1 MADAAERPAHRLP
14 RKMSARAITRVTLA
28 TPAHPSLRPD
38 ACPREPALTLPR
50 PPSMFAP
57 HMSLLPKLVERLQ
70 RHPKRI
76 VFPEGADPRILQAA
90 RQWVTRRM
98 GAPILLG
105 ERARIKEAAAQ
116 LDVNLAGIRLLDPAR
131 SEELEGFVKRYA
143 ALRCDKGLKPGEARA
158 ALRDNNCFA
167 ALMLAAGQVDALVGG
182 ATVAASSALRPLFQ
196 VIPRLE
202 HVRTAS
208 SLMILDWDEEKFGL
222 DGSLFLA
229 DCGVIPDPTAEQ
241 LADIAVATAMIAH
254 HLTNALPR
262 VALLSYASKSDV
274 AHPAVVKVRRATE
287 LARAKAAGAALP
299 MEIDGELQVDAA
311 LDPHVAETKKVAG
324 AVAGQANVL
333 IFPDL
338 ASANIGFKLV
348 QVLAGANTFGQI
360 ITGLSRPAAE
370 ISRGASAHDVF
381 GAAAVVGCQAID
393 QRLLYGTP

>member
-1 MADAAERPAHRLP
+1 
-14 RKMSARAITRVTLA
+14 
-28 TPAHPSLRPD
+28 
-38 ACPREPALTLPR
+38 
-50 PPSMFAP
+50 
-57 HMSLLPKLVERLQ
+57 MSLLPKLVERLQ

-98 GAPILLG
+98 GAPVLLG
-105 ERARIKEAAAQ
+105 DRTRIKEAAAA
-116 LDVNLAGIRLLDPAR
+116 LDVNVAGMRLIDPAR
-131 SEELEGFVKRYA
+131 SEDLDGFVRQFEE
-143 ALRCDKGLKPGEARA
+143 RRQGKGLKPGEARA
-158 ALRDNNCFA
+158 ALADSNYFA
-167 ALMLAAGQVDALVGG
+167 AMMLANAQVDALVGG
-182 ATVAASSALRPLFQ
+182 ATVSASSALRPLFQ
-196 VIPRLE
+196 IIPRLE

-208 SLMILDWDEEKFGL
+208 SLMILDWDEQKVGF

-229 DCGVIPDPTAEQ
+229 DCSVIPEPSAEQ
-241 LADIAVATAMIAH
+241 LADVAVATAMIAH

-262 VALLSYASKSDV
+262 VAMLSYASKGT
-274 AHPAVVKVRRATE
+274 AGHPALLKMRRATE
-287 LARAKAAGAALP
+287 LARARAVAAALP
-299 MEIDGELQVDAA
+299 MEVDGELQVDAA

-324 AVAGQANVL
+324 TVAGQANVL

-393 QRLLYGTP
+393 RRLLWGGP

>member
-1 MADAAERPAHRLP
+1 
-14 RKMSARAITRVTLA
+14 
-28 TPAHPSLRPD
+28 
-38 ACPREPALTLPR
+38 
-50 PPSMFAP
+50 
-57 HMSLLPKLVERLQ
+57 MSLLPKLVERLQ

-76 VFPEGADPRILQAA
+76 VFPEGADPRVLQAA

-105 ERARIKEAAAQ
+105 ERTRIKEAAAQ
-116 LDVNLAGIRLLDPAR
+116 LDVNLTGMRLIEPAR
-131 SEELEGFVKRYA
+131 SEDFEGFVKQFEV
-143 ALRCDKGLKPGEARA
+143 LRHDKGLQPGEARA
-158 ALRDNNCFA
+158 ALRDNNYFA
-167 ALMLAAGQVDALVGG
+167 AMMLAAGQVDALVGG
-182 ATVAASSALRPLFQ
+182 ATVSASSALRPLFQ
-196 VIPRLE
+196 IIPRLE
-202 HVRTAS
+202 HVQTAS
-208 SLMILDWDEEKFGL
+208 SLMILDWDEQKVGI

-229 DCGVIPDPTAEQ
+229 DCGVIPEPSAEQ
-241 LADIAVATAMIAH
+241 IADIAISTAMIAH

-262 VALLSYASKSDV
+262 VAMLSYSSKSTAD
-274 AHPAVVKVRRATE
+274 HPAVVKMRTATE
-287 LARAKAAGAALP
+287 LGRAKATAAALP

-311 LDPHVAETKKVAG
+311 LDPIVAETKQVAG
-324 AVAGQANVL
+324 AVAGRANVL

-393 QRLLYGTP
+393 RRLLYGTP